1 MDEHSE
7 HFNKEIKNTRK
18 VPNRNY
24 KAEGYNNWTENT
36 AEKRI
41 KEKAV

>member
-1 MDEHSE
+1 MLIKMLTGRRMDEHSE

-24 KAEGYNNWTENT
+24 KAEGYNN
-36 AEKRI
+36 
-41 KEKAV
+41 